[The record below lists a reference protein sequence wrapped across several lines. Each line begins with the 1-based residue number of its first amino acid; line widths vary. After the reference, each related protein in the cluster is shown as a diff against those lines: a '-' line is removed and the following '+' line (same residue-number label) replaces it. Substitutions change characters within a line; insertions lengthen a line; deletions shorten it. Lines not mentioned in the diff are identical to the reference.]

1 MLGAIRF
8 SAFPQIGLK
17 SGRFGM
23 LLWPAT
29 GGGSAVGMIPSLHN
43 RSLTAALILP
53 VGLAAAA
60 FQTGFAFA
68 QNPPA
73 GTDRPALRGGVSPDV
88 LQQRDQELETLQA
101 ERKKASEAE
110 AKLREEIDAIAGD
123 RRKLNQQL
131 IDTAARLRA
140 TEQRIAAAEARLQPL
155 GESESAIRAS
165 LEERRTVIA
174 EVLAVLQRMG
184 RRPPPALLVQ
194 PEDALQSVRSAI
206 MLGAVLPEMR
216 EQADSLATDLAEL
229 IRVRKEIALER
240 EALARDLAAMADEQR
255 RLALLVE
262 GRQKRQTAAES
273 ELEAERQRASALA
286 RQADNLKDLIA
297 KLEQGLDSDT
307 RSARAAARAALEGH
321 PAPGTQADPARLGP
335 AITFSAARGLL
346 PLPVNGVKIRN
357 FGDPDSLGGSEKGL
371 AIAVRPGAQVTSP
384 CDGLVVY
391 AGPFRSYGQLLIL
404 NAGGGYHVLLMGME
418 RISVDPGQFVLT
430 GEPVA
435 AMGSGGQI
443 ATAAATMTPS
453 QPVLYIE
460 FRKDGTPIDPGPWW
474 AASDS
479 EKVRG

>member
-1 MLGAIRF
+1 VEM
-8 SAFPQIGLK
+8 
-17 SGRFGM
+17 
-23 LLWPAT
+23 
-29 GGGSAVGMIPSLHN
+29 VPSLHS

-53 VGLAAAA
+53 LGLAGAAWQA
-60 FQTGFAFA
+60 TLAFA
-68 QNPPA
+68 QDLPSGKDAPA
-73 GTDRPALRGGVSPDV
+73 GKDRPALRGGVTEDA
-88 LQQRDQELETLQA
+88 LKQREQEFEALQA
-101 ERKKASEAE
+101 ERKKAAEAE

-131 IDTAARLRA
+131 IETAARVR
-140 TEQRIAAAEARLQPL
+140 TVEQRIAATETRLKPL
-155 GESESAIRAS
+155 DESESAIRAS
-165 LEERRTVIA
+165 LEERRAVIA
-174 EVLAVLQRMG
+174 EVLAALQRMG
-184 RRPPPALLVQ
+184 RRPPPAVLVQ

-216 EQADSLATDLAEL
+216 QQAEQLVSDLAEL
-229 IRVRKEIALER
+229 VRLRKEIAGER
-240 EALARDLAAMADEQR
+240 ETLARDLAAMADDQQR
-255 RLALLVE
+255 LSLLVE

-273 ELEAERQRASALA
+273 ELEAERQRAAALA
-286 RQADNLKDLIA
+286 RDADNLKDLIA
-297 KLEQGLDSDT
+297 KLEQGLDSAT
-307 RSARAAARAALEGH
+307 RSARAAARAALEGR
-321 PAPGTQADPARLGP
+321 PAPGDQADPAVRLGP
-335 AITFSAARGLL
+335 AITFSAARGML

-357 FGDPDSLGGSEKGL
+357 FGDPDSLGGAEKGL

-443 ATAAATMTPS
+443 AAAAAAMTPS

-474 AASDS
+474 ATSES

>member
-1 MLGAIRF
+1 M
-8 SAFPQIGLK
+8 
-17 SGRFGM
+17 
-23 LLWPAT
+23 
-29 GGGSAVGMIPSLHN
+29 VPSLHN

-53 VGLAAAA
+53 IGLAGAA
-60 FQTGFAFA
+60 FQTTLTFA
-68 QNPPA
+68 QDA
-73 GTDRPALRGGVSPDV
+73 AKDRPALRGGVTEDA
-88 LQQRDQELETLQA
+88 LKQREQEFETLQS
-101 ERKKASEAE
+101 ERKKAADAE
-110 AKLREEIDAIAGD
+110 AKLREEIDAITGD

-131 IDTAARLRA
+131 IDTAARLR
-140 TEQRIAAAEARLQPL
+140 TVEQRITATEARLQPL
-155 GESESAIRAS
+155 DDSESAIRAS
-165 LEERRTVIA
+165 LEGRRAVIA
-174 EVLAVLQRMG
+174 EVLAALQRMG
-184 RRPPPALLVQ
+184 RRPPPAVLVQ

-216 EQADSLATDLAEL
+216 QQADSLVSDLAEL
-229 IRVRKEIALER
+229 VRLRKEIATER
-240 EALARDLAAMADEQR
+240 ETLARDLSAMADDQQ
-255 RLALLVE
+255 RLALLIE

-273 ELEAERQRASALA
+273 ELEAERQRATALA
-286 RQADNLKDLIA
+286 RDADSLKDLIA
-297 KLEQGLDSDT
+297 KLEQGLDSAT
-307 RSARAAARAALEGH
+307 RSARAAARAALEGR
-321 PAPGTQADPARLGP
+321 PAPGDAGDPVARLAP

-357 FGDPDSLGGSEKGL
+357 FGDPDSNGGAEKGL

-418 RISVDPGQFVLT
+418 RVSVDPGQFVLT

-443 ATAAATMTPS
+443 AAAAAPMAPS

-474 AASDS
+474 ATSDS

>member
-1 MLGAIRF
+1 MF
-8 SAFPQIGLK
+8 
-17 SGRFGM
+17 
-23 LLWPAT
+23 LWPIT
-29 GGGSAVGMIPSLHN
+29 GGGSAVTMVPCLHN
-43 RSLTAALILP
+43 RSLTAVLILP
-53 VGLAAAA
+53 LGLGGAAL
-60 FQTGFAFA
+60 QTALAFA
-68 QNPPA
+68 QDAPA
-73 GTDRPALRGGVSPDV
+73 GKDRPALRGGVTEDA
-88 LQQRDQELETLQA
+88 LKQREQEFEALQA
-101 ERKKASEAE
+101 ERKKAAEAE

-131 IDTAARLRA
+131 IETAARVR
-140 TEQRIAAAEARLQPL
+140 TVEQRIGATEERLKPL
-155 GESESAIRAS
+155 DKSESAIRAS
-165 LEERRTVIA
+165 LEERRAVIA
-174 EVLAVLQRMG
+174 EVLAALQRMG
-184 RRPPPALLVQ
+184 RRPPPAVLVQ

-216 EQADSLATDLAEL
+216 QQAEQLVSDLAEL
-229 IRVRKEIALER
+229 VRLRKEIAGER
-240 EALARDLAAMADEQR
+240 ETLARDLAMMADDQQR
-255 RLALLVE
+255 LSLLVE
-262 GRQKRQTAAES
+262 GRQKRQTAAEG
-273 ELEAERQRASALA
+273 ELEAERQRATALA
-286 RQADNLKDLIA
+286 RQADNVKDLIA
-297 KLEQGLDSDT
+297 KLEQGLDGET
-307 RSARAAARAALEGH
+307 RAARAAARAALEGR
-321 PAPGTQADPARLGP
+321 PAPGDQADPAVRLGP
-335 AITFSAARGLL
+335 AISFSAARGML

-357 FGDPDSLGGSEKGL
+357 FGDPDSLGGAEKGL

-443 ATAAATMTPS
+443 ATAAAAMTPS

-474 AASDS
+474 ATSES

>member
-1 MLGAIRF
+1 
-8 SAFPQIGLK
+8 
-17 SGRFGM
+17 
-23 LLWPAT
+23 
-29 GGGSAVGMIPSLHN
+29 MISFANSRP
-43 RSLTAALILP
+43 LTAALVLP
-53 VGLAAAA
+53 IGLAAAGLPA
-60 FQTGFAFA
+60 APCFA
-68 QNPPA
+68 QA
-73 GTDRPALRGGVSPDV
+73 AKDRPALRGASPDV
-88 LQQRDQELETLQA
+88 LQQRDQEFEALQA
-101 ERKKASEAE
+101 ERKQALEAE

-123 RRKLNQQL
+123 RRKLNEQL
-131 IDTAARLRA
+131 IDTAARLRSV
-140 TEQRIAAAEARLQPL
+140 EERIAGAEARLKPL
-155 GESESAIRAS
+155 DESERAIRSS
-165 LEERRTVIA
+165 LEERRAVIA
-174 EVLAVLQRMG
+174 EVLAALQRMG
-184 RRPPPALLVQ
+184 RRPPPAFLVQ

-216 EQADSLATDLAEL
+216 QQADRLATDLAEL
-229 IRVRKEIALER
+229 VRLRKEIALER
-240 EALARDLAAMADEQR
+240 EALARDLSAMADDRQ
-255 RLALLVE
+255 RLALLIE
-262 GRQKRQTAAES
+262 GRQKRQNAAES
-273 ELEAERQRASALA
+273 ELEAERQRAAALA

-321 PAPGTQADPARLGP
+321 APAGSLADPGRLGP
-335 AITFSAARGLL
+335 AITFTAARGLL

-357 FGDPDSLGGSEKGL
+357 FGDSDGLGGAEKGL

-391 AGPFRSYGQLLIL
+391 SGPFRSYGQLLIL

-435 AMGSGGQI
+435 AMGGGGQI
-443 ATAAATMTPS
+443 ATAAAVTTPS

-474 AASDS
+474 ATSDS